1 MSIISHL
8 RSLKHH
14 FPPSR
19 QLLRTLART
28 MKWGKSNLILLHQ
41 ILKLLPRSDTILL
54 LLTFHWPKQ
63 VKRPNLTLRWWGRI
77 TFLAVL
83 VVAQSCLTLYN
94 PVDCS
99 TPSFP
104 VLHCLPEL
112 AQTHVH
118 WVGDAIQPSRPL
130 TPYPAFNLS
139 QHQGLFQWVSSL
151 PQVAFQPD
159 LCRLPQSLCRIDPFW
174 NLCHKHTVDYRDM
187 YNYALF
193 SFKWT
198 IMTILIGNTC
208 FVPWTVLSAL
218 YKLTYLI
225 FTTSLW
231 GQCRCHRYFADGA
244 LESQRG

>member
-104 VLHCLPEL
+104 VLHHLPAKSKLTSIASMMPCNHLILCCPLLLLPSIFPRVKVFSNESALCIRWPKYAGVLEL
-112 AQTHVH
+112 Q
-118 WVGDAIQPSRPL
+118 L
-130 TPYPAFNLS
+130 
-139 QHQGLFQWVSSL
+139 QHQFFQWI
-151 PQVAFQPD
+151 F
-159 LCRLPQSLCRIDPFW
+159 R
-174 NLCHKHTVDYRDM
+174 VDF
-187 YNYALF
+187 L
-193 SFKWT
+193 
-198 IMTILIGNTC
+198 
-208 FVPWTVLSAL
+208 
-218 YKLTYLI
+218 
-225 FTTSLW
+225 
-231 GQCRCHRYFADGA
+231 
-244 LESQRG
+244 